1 MLMNTTLRHSAIRP
15 VIGLLAAF
23 VLASSAAVAVTAETY
38 AAKALPTMQYE
49 DGSVACDS
57 GGVTSASFTTEGG
70 KGKWIHVT
78 TTIKVNGGD
87 PADPAGFDATRVE
100 RGTVFGPNVNY
111 GTQFAGQTVQW
122 TATLV
127 NRKDIPLGPSATSD
141 EVVCP

>member
-57 GGVTSASFTTEGG
+57 GGVTFASFKTEGG

-87 PADPAGFDATRVE
+87 PSDPLGLDKARVE
-100 RGTVFGPNVNY
+100 RETKFGPNVPLSQAT
-111 GTQFAGQTVQW
+111 GGTVQW

-127 NRKDIPLGPSATSD
+127 NRKGIALGPEDTSD
-141 EVVCP
+141 VVSCP